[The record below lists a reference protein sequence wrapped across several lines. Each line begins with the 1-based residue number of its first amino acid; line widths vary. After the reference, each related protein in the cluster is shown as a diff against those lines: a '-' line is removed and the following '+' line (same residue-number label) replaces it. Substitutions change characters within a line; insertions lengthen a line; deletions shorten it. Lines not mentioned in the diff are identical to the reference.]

1 MARGGSILRHRLPLC
16 TGMGGK
22 WTGCWVLGHWAGA
35 LGTPSQEGAI
45 YQLHQVAEAGPD
57 SWKRVTVLQT
67 ICHHIYIAASLAAS
81 NGQGTRLLS
90 AGKALRPV

>member
-1 MARGGSILRHRLPLC
+1 MACGGSILRHRLPLC
-16 TGMGGK
+16 PGMGGK
-22 WTGCWVLGHWAGA
+22 GTQ
-35 LGTPSQEGAI
+35 GTPWQEGAM
-45 YQLHQVAEAGPD
+45 YQLHQVAEAGPG
-57 SWKRVTVLQT
+57 SWKCVTVLQT